1 MSFTPPTK
9 FEKHL
14 IDIGYV
20 PYRWED
26 RAKKHLVATSYNIN
40 ADEVYQ
46 YRRDD
51 NRINFGRG
59 IQGQGPSLLWPRPSV
74 IDNQGIPDG
83 YNGLHSDLDI
93 VMVRTLDKHSPDKI
107 HEAMYDALIIL
118 RNE

>member
-26 RAKKHLVATSYNIN
+26 RAKKHLVATSYNI
-40 ADEVYQ
+40 
-46 YRRDD
+46 
-51 NRINFGRG
+51 GRG